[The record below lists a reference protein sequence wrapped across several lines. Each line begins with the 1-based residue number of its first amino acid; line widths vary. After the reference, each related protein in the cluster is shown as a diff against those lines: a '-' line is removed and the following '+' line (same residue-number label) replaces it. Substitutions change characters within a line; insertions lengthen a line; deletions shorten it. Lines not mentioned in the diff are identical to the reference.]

1 MATEANNWKMFWLIG
16 IITGLVGLNLYI
28 YSNVFKEAKKET
40 TERIN
45 QRPHQKKVKCSAD
58 SCSYHPKWLKDY
70 KEQHPEGE
78 EQQPKAK
85 DENPNASMLLATQ
98 KKKRQSPSVWDNDNS
113 PSSNFKRKIV
123 KKAKEDI
130 RKLNR
135 EKGKIYCRLAIDRQ
149 GNVIACKYVKERS
162 TIEKEQLGKAIA
174 AYLKQFK
181 FEANSEAPEVEYTGY
196 SVTFK

>member
-1 MATEANNWKMFWLIG
+1 M
-16 IITGLVGLNLYI
+16 
-28 YSNVFKEAKKET
+28 YSKKPKKET
-40 TERIN
+40 TQNIN
-45 QRPHQKKVKCSAD
+45 QKPNQKKVKCSAD

-70 KEQHPEGE
+70 KEKQTEGE
-78 EQQPKAK
+78 EEQPKAK

-98 KKKRQSPSVWDNDNS
+98 KRKVEVPSIWENDNS